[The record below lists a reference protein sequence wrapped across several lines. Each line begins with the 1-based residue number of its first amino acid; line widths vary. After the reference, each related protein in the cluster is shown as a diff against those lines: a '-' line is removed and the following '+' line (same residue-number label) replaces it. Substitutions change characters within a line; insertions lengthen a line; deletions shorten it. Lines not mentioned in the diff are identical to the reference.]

1 MNAIECMAFT
11 HGGSVLVTHSRVKAK
26 PCGRALA
33 RPALT
38 RLRPTESK

>member
-1 MNAIECMAFT
+1 VNATECVAFT
-11 HGGSVLVTHSRVKAK
+11 LGGSVPVRRSRVKAK

-38 RLRPTESK
+38 RLRPTNSK